1 MADLASII
9 IAVIGSNALLEI
21 VRYLIEK
28 SKKKNGLDDR
38 FNAIED
44 KLIKNEKDSVRT
56 QLLLLMS
63 DYPERTDEIMEVGR
77 HYFED
82 LNGNWYMTSIFKNWL
97 DQEKIERP
105 SWIKK

>member
-28 SKKKNGLDDR
+28 SKKKSGLDDR
-38 FNAIED
+38 FNTIED
-44 KLIKNEKDSVRT
+44 KLVKNEKDSVRT